1 MLKKTILS
9 FSFLAVST
17 AMFAQNEVTVKS
29 FDLETIKK
37 EKWAIYSGYKDSNG
51 DVVVKLGSPKCDMSI
66 DNNFASKTYTF
77 KGIAWDFEELHFDE
91 NFNYK
96 NAESKHFNSSIEAL
110 AYEPIWGK
118 KFAVSL
124 KGIPYYLTSDYI
136 GKVAIFNNYDYL
148 AMGKKPFLIKGGVY
162 SKVVNSSTDQKILY
176 SCAEQPELQTLDNG
190 SANVNDD
197 KDARFSIVGGFP
209 QVGGGIYMYL
219 RGGKGVDESKLNY
232 EIQKYG
238 EDVRKPLATKLFS
251 FDYNNN
257 VQFLKIENKNGQEDF
272 AVISQ
277 TSDKYAPKGLAV
289 KPANYAEI
297 IILDG
302 TSLEIKS
309 RLALDLKGT
318 RWFVKSAVIAPN
330 GSIYLVGPSGEDGKE
345 YVAHNGNFKIVDG
358 TGKKGMLGTLI
369 NSAECLPNLQVV
381 KISNNKVES
390 VNLITKSEAESK
402 ITVLSGS
409 EYNAKPKAAFTPVL
423 DNMQRIGSGWMIEQ
437 IQYFVNFSNNK
448 MILSYEV
455 RNNGWASVIIN
466 DSGQLDKYIVMP
478 TVGFA
483 TSDVFFSSDG
493 KSMYWAVYEPNA
505 YNSAIL
511 PLQGV
516 FQPKKLK
523 NVLAAELLLSKINL
537 EDYSTNGIQTIGG
550 KEFLLIANNPLVA
563 DTKEELVFQGRSL
576 NKKAKD
582 SELVLIKVKK

>member
-1 MLKKTILS
+1 MIIRTLS
-9 FSFLAVST
+9 VVSLISLSLC
-17 AMFAQNEVTVKS
+17 AYSQSEVTVKT

-37 EKWAIYSGYKDSNG
+37 EKWAIYGGYKDSNG

-118 KFAVSL
+118 RFAVSL

-136 GKVAIFNNYDYL
+136 GKVAIFNNYDYM

-162 SKVVNSSTDQKILY
+162 SKVVNGSTDQKILY
-176 SCAEQPELQTLDNG
+176 TCAEQPELQTLDNG

-209 QVGGGIYMYL
+209 QIGGGIYMYL
-219 RGGKGVDESKLNY
+219 RGGKGVDETKLNY
-232 EIQKYG
+232 EVQKYG
-238 EDVRKPLATKLFS
+238 EDVRKPLAIKQFS

-257 VQFLKIENKNGQEDF
+257 VQFLRIENANGNEDF

-277 TSDKYAPKGLAV
+277 TSDKFAPKGMAI
-289 KPANYAEI
+289 KAANYAEI

-309 RLALDLKGT
+309 RLSLDLKGT
-318 RWFVKSAVIAPN
+318 KWFVKSVHKAAN
-330 GSIYLVGPSGEDGKE
+330 GSIYFVGPCGEDAKE
-345 YVAHNGNFKIVDG
+345 YIGHNGNFKIVDG
-358 TGKKGMLGTLI
+358 TGKKGVLGTI
-369 NSAECLPNLQVV
+369 VNSSESLPNLQVV
-381 KISNNKVES
+381 QVKGEKIES
-390 VNLITKSEAESK
+390 VNLISKADAEAK
-402 ITVLSGS
+402 LMVLGGS
-409 EYNAKPKAAFTPVL
+409 EFKAKAKASFTPVL
-423 DNMQRIGSGWMIEQ
+423 DNGQRLGSGWMIEQ

-448 MILSYEV
+448 LILTFEI
-455 RNNGWASVIIN
+455 RENGWSSVILN
-466 DSGQLDKYIVMP
+466 EQGQLDKYIITP
-478 TVGFA
+478 TEGFA
-483 TSDVFFSSDG
+483 TSDMFFSADG
-493 KSMYWAVYEPNA
+493 KNMFWAVYEPNA
-505 YNSAIL
+505 YNTAIL
-511 PLQGV
+511 PLNGI

-523 NVLAAELLLSKINL
+523 NALSSVLLLSKINL
-537 EDYSTNGIQTIGG
+537 DDYSSNGIQTIGG
-550 KEFLLIANNPLVA
+550 KDFLLIANNPLVA
-563 DTKEELVFQGRSL
+563 DTKDELLFQGRSL
-576 NKKAKD
+576 AKKAKD

>member
-1 MLKKTILS
+1 MKKHIIIST
-9 FSFLAVST
+9 FLAT
-17 AMFAQNEVTVKS
+17 LLKINAQNNVSIKT
-29 FDLETIKK
+29 FDLESIKR
-37 EKWAIYSGYKDSNG
+37 EKWGLYGGYRSENG

-66 DNNFASKTYTF
+66 DNNFSSKTYTF
-77 KGIAWDFEELHFDE
+77 KGIAWDFEELHFDADL
-91 NFNYK
+91 NYK
-96 NAESKHFNSSIEAL
+96 SSESKHFNSSIEAVN
-110 AYEPIWGK
+110 YESIWGK
-118 KFAVSL
+118 RFAVSI
-124 KGIPYYLTSDYI
+124 KGIPYYLTSEYI
-136 GKVAIFNNYDYL
+136 GKTAIFNNYDYL
-148 AMGKKPFLIKGGVY
+148 SMGKKPFLIKGGVY
-162 SKVVNSSTDQKILY
+162 SKISTPSTDQKIIY
-176 SCAEQPELQTLDNG
+176 TCAETPELQTLDNG

-197 KDARFSIVGGFP
+197 KDARYSIVGGFP

-219 RGGKGVDESKLNY
+219 RSGKGVDESKLNY

-302 TSLEIKS
+302 TTLEIKS
-309 RLALDLKGT
+309 RFALDLKGT
-318 RWFVKSAVIAPN
+318 RWFVKSAVVAPN
-330 GSIYLVGPSGEDGKE
+330 GGIYLVGPSGEDAKE

-358 TGKKGMLGTLI
+358 TGKKGMLGTLV

-390 VNLITKSEAESK
+390 INLITKSDAESK

-409 EYNAKPKAAFTPVL
+409 EYKAKPKAAFTPVL

-437 IQYFVNFSNNK
+437 QQYFINFSNNK

-455 RNNGWASVIIN
+455 RENGWASVIIN
-466 DSGQLDKYIVMP
+466 DGGQLDKYIVMP
-478 TVGFA
+478 TDGFA
-483 TSDVFFSSDG
+483 TSDVFFSADG
-493 KSMYWAVYEPNA
+493 KNMYWAVYEPNA
-505 YNSAIL
+505 YNSAVL
-511 PLQGV
+511 PIQGL

-563 DTKEELVFQGRSL
+563 DTKEELIFQGRSL